1 LGLIACHCRAGGA
14 TRKIGLGHNPTTVWT
29 VPDAF
34 RTIYSHAFEVRDAA
48 KTLYISGQ
56 FGVAPDGTL
65 REDFV
70 GQLNQAMDNVEALL
84 AEAGMGKDNAVK
96 ITYFLTRREDLP
108 LLGEK
113 RRERWARSKPP
124 AVTVIVV
131 AALARPEYLVEVEAI
146 AVA

>member
-1 LGLIACHCRAGGA
+1 MR
-14 TRKIGLGHNPTTVWT
+14 RIGVVHNPATVWT

-34 RTIYSHAFEVRDAA
+34 RTIYSHAFEVRHAA

-65 REDFV
+65 LEDFV
-70 GQLNQAMDNVEALL
+70 GQLDQAMNNVEALL
-84 AEAGMGKDNAVK
+84 AAAG
-96 ITYFLTRREDLP
+96 DLP

-113 RRERWARSKPP
+113 RRERWARGEPP
-124 AVTVIVV
+124 AVTAIVV
-131 AALARPEYLVEVEAI
+131 AALARPEYLVEIEVI